1 MSEYDEHDSSP
12 GYWPSVS
19 DLFIT
24 LFIIAIAVLAVVF
37 YALLPKNNIAAE
49 KAVVVAVGVDMKNV
63 KEPVNRLRAALDLPP
78 LRDTQAPN
86 EVIAALGESAD
97 AAISKINELRA
108 KIAEQEKRI
117 DILKSSDST
126 RAELVKLQG
135 ENVGLKKE
143 LEDLREKLKTIAGD
157 DVAKR
162 IEELERQLN
171 DKPPIIRIDEQR
183 EDYRFE
189 SGSSVIRPAFAEGM
203 KTNEFPRLAKEIID
217 RQQEGRV
224 KVDTLEIIGHTDGAA
239 LSGPGNLDQKLPD
252 LLGDTSGVF
261 EPLHAGSNNDL
272 GLLRALA
279 VRQQWIDFTR
289 GHPQEALLRSVAI
302 RCYSA
307 GQTILPDA
315 GERPTREAYRRTD
328 PRARRIEMRLTR
340 LSDSP
345 AISR

>member
-1 MSEYDEHDSSP
+1 MSEYDEHDPSP

-37 YALLPKNNIAAE
+37 FALLPKNNVAAE

-63 KEPVNRLRAALDLPP
+63 KEPVNRLRAVLDLPP
-78 LRDTQAPN
+78 IRDTQTPN

-108 KIAEQEKRI
+108 KIADHEKQI
-117 DILKSSDST
+117 EILKGSDST
-126 RAELVKLQG
+126 RAELVRLQG
-135 ENVGLKKE
+135 ENVGLKRE
-143 LEDLREKLKTIAGD
+143 LEELREKLRSIAGD
-157 DVAKR
+157 DVMKR

-189 SGSSVIRPAFAEGM
+189 SGSSVIGATFAEGM
-203 KTNEFPRLAKEIID
+203 KANEFPRLAKEIID
-217 RQQEGRV
+217 RQEAGRV

-252 LLGDTSGVF
+252 LLGDKRGAF
-261 EPLHAGSNNDL
+261 ETLHAGSNNDL

-279 VRQQWIDFTR
+279 VRQQWIDFTKD
-289 GHPQEALLRSVAI
+289 HPHETVLRSVSI

-307 GQTILPDA
+307 GQTILPDTA
-315 GERPTREAYRRTD
+315 ERPSSEAFRRTD

-345 AISR
+345 SQ

>member
-1 MSEYDEHDSSP
+1 MSDHDDHDSSP

-37 YALLPKNNIAAE
+37 YALLPKNNVSTE
-49 KAVVVAVGVDMKNV
+49 KAVVVAVGVDMENV
-63 KEPVNRLRAALDLPP
+63 KQPVNRLRAALDLPP
-78 LRDTQAPN
+78 LRDTQTPN
-86 EVIAALGESAD
+86 EVIAALGQSAD

-108 KIAEQEKRI
+108 KIADQEKRI
-117 DILKSSDST
+117 VVLKNSDST
-126 RAELVKLQG
+126 RAELVRLHN
-135 ENVGLKKE
+135 ENRDLKKE
-143 LEDLREKLKTIAGD
+143 LEELREKLKTIAGD
-157 DVAKR
+157 DVMKR
-162 IEELERQLN
+162 IDELERQLN

-189 SGSSVIRPAFAEGM
+189 SGSSVIGRTFAAGM
-203 KTNEFPRLAKEIID
+203 KANEFPRLAKEIID

-252 LLGDTSGVF
+252 LLGNNQEAF
-261 EPLHAGSNNDL
+261 AALHAGSNNDL
-272 GLLRALA
+272 GLLRALS
-279 VRQQWIDFTR
+279 VRQQWIDFTKD
-289 GHPQEALLRSVAI
+289 HPQEALLRSVAI

-315 GERPTREAYRRTD
+315 GERPTHEAYRRTD

-340 LSDSP
+340 LSDS
-345 AISR
+345 AVR

>member
-1 MSEYDEHDSSP
+1 MSDHDDHDSSP

-37 YALLPKNNIAAE
+37 YALLPKNNVTTE
-49 KAVVVAVGVDMKNV
+49 KAVVVAVGVDMKHV

-78 LRDTQAPN
+78 LRDTQTPN
-86 EVIAALGESAD
+86 EVMAALGQSAD
-97 AAISKINELRA
+97 AAISKIKELRA
-108 KIAEQEKRI
+108 QIADQEKRI
-117 DILKSSDST
+117 VVLKSSDST
-126 RAELVKLQG
+126 RTELVRLQG
-135 ENVGLKKE
+135 ENRDLKKE
-143 LEDLREKLKTIAGD
+143 LEELREKLKTIAGQ
-157 DVAKR
+157 DVMKR
-162 IEELERQLN
+162 IDELERQLN

-189 SGSSVIRPAFAEGM
+189 SGSSVIGQTFAEGM
-203 KTNEFPRLAKEIID
+203 RANEFPRLAKEIID

-252 LLGDTSGVF
+252 LLGDTASTF
-261 EPLHAGSNNDL
+261 ESLHAGSNNDL

-279 VRQQWIDFTR
+279 VRQQWIDFTK
-289 GHPQEALLRSVAI
+289 GHPREVLLRSVAI

-307 GQTILPDA
+307 GQTILPD
-315 GERPTREAYRRTD
+315 
-328 PRARRIEMRLTR
+328 
-340 LSDSP
+340 
-345 AISR
+345 